1 MESEMQEKEW
11 ETAGGRLNYRME
23 GGKAYVTG
31 YQGHGGQVEAPPWMD
46 GCPTAGIE
54 KKAFLS
60 RKNLRRIVLP
70 DTLVEVGDW
79 AFAHCSGLLSAS
91 FPRRDIRFGRAVF
104 KECERLERIE
114 IRECEAGSEGE
125 RYGKYAAG
133 SSTAERRAGAAGN
146 EAEERGEH
154 AAEGIPQLLAAAV
167 RSMDAYYLLN
177 LREAGSREWLAKWDA
192 RALAIL
198 HTPDQEGYSKQVLCG
213 EEDYGST
220 DLEAFTSGRR
230 REKVRLAF
238 LRLLYPS
245 GLSAACRAELE
256 DYLRRHTKGREKEE
270 AWLVL
275 LEEHGDD
282 REYYELFAK
291 LGCMDENNFDEILLD
306 IGDKYPEL
314 KAYFMRLREG
324 WACAED
330 FFAKLEL

>member
-11 ETAGGRLNYRME
+11 ETAGGRLNYRIE

-31 YQGHGGQVEAPPWMD
+31 YRGHGGQVEAPPWMD

-70 DTLVEVGDW
+70 DTLEEVGDW

-114 IRECEAGSEGE
+114 IRECAAESEAGERGECAAESEAGE
-125 RYGKYAAG
+125 RGECAAESEAGECGKC
-133 SSTAERRAGAAGN
+133 AAGN
-146 EAEERGEH
+146 EAGKHREY

-198 HTPDQEGYSKQVLCG
+198 HTPD
-213 EEDYGST
+213 
-220 DLEAFTSGRR
+220 
-230 REKVRLAF
+230 
-238 LRLLYPS
+238 
-245 GLSAACRAELE
+245 
-256 DYLRRHTKGREKEE
+256 
-270 AWLVL
+270 
-275 LEEHGDD
+275 
-282 REYYELFAK
+282 
-291 LGCMDENNFDEILLD
+291 
-306 IGDKYPEL
+306 
-314 KAYFMRLREG
+314 
-324 WACAED
+324 
-330 FFAKLEL
+330 